1 VLGPVSPPV
10 LSELLIVSCAQHG
23 SRGRVSSIA
32 TQGDH
37 LVVWAVRR
45 MTGPDTYEV
54 KPPTCG
60 APARRRYLDNS
71 RFCTPRREPDFGVER
86 G

>member
-1 VLGPVSPPV
+1 MLGPVSPPV
-10 LSELLIVSCAQHG
+10 LSELLIVPCAPHG

-45 MTGPDTYEV
+45 MTGPDAYEV
-54 KPPTCG
+54 KTPDLRCAGTPEVPRQF
-60 APARRRYLDNS
+60 AILHAAS
-71 RFCTPRREPDFGVER
+71 RT
-86 G
+86 